1 MTFHKI
7 NEDPMYDDDG
17 NCVDEDLP
25 PDDSQ
30 DIIDYLNEELA
41 DSDEIYGPYVT
52 VNS

>member
-1 MTFHKI
+1 MSHWKL
-7 NEDPMYDDDG
+7 NEDPFY
-17 NCVDEDLP
+17 DEDGVLIDEDAP
-25 PDDSQ
+25 Q

>member
-17 NCVDEDLP
+17 NCVDEDAP
-25 PDDSQ
+25 Q